1 MSDSIR
7 QKAEATLAE
16 VEEVSR
22 VVLPEPVEA
31 NAIVPLV
38 DADAAQSAEIQKR
51 MDEIE
56 MDDTNSIVSFGSR
69 AQAELQTISQSMLQ
83 GVRNKDVGPAG
94 DSLRNIVST
103 IRGFSVSELD
113 VRRERSWWEKLMG
126 KAAPFAQFTARF
138 ETIQGQIDKI
148 TEDLLGHEH
157 TLLKDIKSLDIL
169 YDKTLAF
176 YDELALYIAAGEA
189 KIAELD
195 ATTIPAKEKEVQAA
209 PEEQQVMQAQE
220 LRDLRAARDDLER
233 RVHDLKLTRQVT
245 MQSLPSIRLVQENDK
260 SLVTKINSTL
270 VNTVPLWETQ
280 LAQAVTI
287 QRSAEAA
294 AAVRDANDLTNELL
308 KSNAANLRESNKMI
322 REEMERGVFDI
333 EAVKQANADLIGT
346 IQESLEIADEGKAR
360 RAAAEEDLK
369 KMEAELRDTL
379 AAAKARRDGVGDTAG
394 SSVPAS

>member
-1 MSDSIR
+1 MSQDI
-7 QKAEATLAE
+7 QKKAEAAE
-16 VEEVSR
+16 VMVREVTELTLSQ
-22 VVLPEPVEA
+22 PQEA
-31 NAIVPLV
+31 NAIVPLAE
-38 DADAAQSAEIQKR
+38 ADAPVSAEIRTR
-51 MDEIE
+51 MDEID
-56 MDDTNSIVSFGSR
+56 MFDTNSIVSFGSS
-69 AQAELQTISQSMLQ
+69 AQAELQEISQSMLT

-94 DSLRNIVST
+94 DSLRGIVTT

-126 KAAPFAQFTARF
+126 RAAPFAKFSARF
-138 ETIQGQIDKI
+138 EEVQGQIDRI
-148 TEDLLGHEH
+148 TDDLLQHEH
-157 TLLKDIKSLDIL
+157 VLLKDIKSLDIL
-169 YDKTLAF
+169 YEKTLDF
-176 YDELALYIAAGEA
+176 YDELALYISAGEA
-189 KIAELD
+189 KLAELD
-195 ATTIPAKEKEVQAA
+195 GETIPAKEAEVQAA
-209 PEEQQVMQAQE
+209 PEDQGVMRAQE

-308 KSNAANLRESNKMI
+308 TANAANLRSSNKMI

-333 EAVKQANADLIGT
+333 EAVKKANADLIGT
-346 IQESLEIADEGKAR
+346 IQESLQIADEGKAK
-360 RAAAEEDLK
+360 RAAAEDELK
-369 KMEAELRDTL
+369 KMETELRDTL
-379 AAAKARRDGVGDTAG
+379 AAAKARRDGVGDNAATA
-394 SSVPAS
+394 VPK

>member
-1 MSDSIR
+1 MSDSVR
-7 QKAEATLAE
+7 QKAEAALAE
-16 VEEVSR
+16 VEEINA
-22 VVLPEPVEA
+22 VVLAAPIEA
-31 NAIVPLV
+31 NAIVPLA
-38 DADAAQSAEIQKR
+38 DADAPTSEEITKR
-51 MDEIE
+51 MAELD
-56 MDDTNSIVSFGSR
+56 MSDTNSIVTFGSN
-69 AQAELQTISQSMLQ
+69 AQSELQEISQAMLQ
-83 GVRNKDVGPAG
+83 DVRNKDVGPAG
-94 DSLRNIVST
+94 DSLRNIVTT

-113 VRRERSWWEKLMG
+113 VRRERSFWEKLIG
-126 KAAPFAQFTARF
+126 RAAPFAKFTARF
-138 ETIQGQIDKI
+138 EEVQDQIDRI
-148 TEDLLGHEH
+148 TENLLDHEH
-157 TLLKDIKSLDIL
+157 TLMKDIKSLDVL
-169 YDKTLAF
+169 YDKTLSF

-195 ATTIPAKEKEVQAA
+195 STVIPAKEAEVQAA
-209 PEEQQVMQAQE
+209 PENEQVMKAQE

-308 KSNAANLRESNKMI
+308 TSNAKNLRDSNKMI

-346 IQESLEIADEGKAR
+346 IEESLQIADEGKAK
-360 RAAAEEDLK
+360 RAAAEEELK
-369 KMEAELRDTL
+369 SMEAELRDTL
-379 AAAKARRDGVGDTAG
+379 AAAKAKKTGLGDTVATAAG
-394 SSVPAS
+394 SE